1 MKKGMTIIAVLTL
14 IAVASFAAG
23 PEVKMKTSGPSGQ
36 GDLIWWAP
44 STGITNLVMT
54 TNGITVF
61 TVPSGEGIVYTNA
74 SLTITRQANAS
85 VTNAT
90 ATATITKQTG
100 EITATAVFTP
110 QTVVI
115 TNVIGEE
122 TNLYT
127 VVTNGTITVTVVG
140 GGAVMTNATAAVTV
154 VVETEPVAAVTNVV
168 LSNP

>member
-1 MKKGMTIIAVLTL
+1 MKRIMIITAMLAAISL
-14 IAVASFAAG
+14 SLQAG
-23 PEVKMKTSGPSGQ
+23 PKVEMKTSGPSGQ
-36 GDLIWWAP
+36 GEVIWWAP

-90 ATATITKQTG
+90 ATATVTKQTG

-127 VVTNGTITVTVVG
+127 VVTNGTIAVTVVG

>member
-1 MKKGMTIIAVLTL
+1 MKKSMIITAMLAAISL
-14 IAVASFAAG
+14 SLQAG

-36 GDLIWWAP
+36 GEVIWWAP

-90 ATATITKQTG
+90 ATATVTKQTG
-100 EITATAVFTP
+100 EITASAVFTP

-127 VVTNGTITVTVVG
+127 VVTNGTIAVTVVG